1 MWGGGGGGGGGGG
14 LRLLHDLN
22 EFRLPKIENM
32 AF

>member
-1 MWGGGGGGGGGGG
+1 MWDGGGGGGGG
-14 LRLLHDLN
+14 LHLLHDLN